1 MCADK
6 ILFKNS
12 TVSNSKFS
20 LLISVSVM
28 QQSVS
33 SIADHDPL
41 LGLPLTP
48 TKRLPSNDCDD
59 ELKAYQISLA
69 QLSSNKLARHDQ
81 IELVQLLSFFSAL
94 YGFYYLQAVQYR
106 NT

>member
-1 MCADK
+1 MCVGR

-12 TVSNSKFS
+12 TASNSKFS

-33 SIADHDPL
+33 VTANHDPF

-48 TKRLPSNDCDD
+48 TKRITFDDCDD
-59 ELKAYQISLA
+59 EPKSSQILPA
-69 QLSSNKLARHDQ
+69 HLSSNKLARHDQ
-81 IELVQLLSFFSAL
+81 IE
-94 YGFYYLQAVQYR
+94 
-106 NT
+106 